1 MKKLK
6 KSLFTIPTI
15 LAAGAISANNSNDEV
30 TKAEAESQEGFFS
43 KVKEY
48 IVNIKDS
55 QTYTLAQ
62 HSSHASHGS
71 HGSHASHGSHSSYNG
86 VNVVDPNFKDQNS
99 DQLFARNENS
109 TPRQTI
115 LPSSPAIADYGSR
128 KLKILPGNSKAFKA
142 TIMQVQVALAARGY
156 NVGEVNGEMH
166 SSTIAAIYAYQ
177 NDNNFIPSGKA
188 TPETLS
194 SLSIKV

>member
-6 KSLFTIPTI
+6 KTLFTIPTI
-15 LAAGAISANNSNDEV
+15 LAAGAITANNNDE
-30 TKAEAESQEGFFS
+30 TSNAEVESKESFFS

-48 IVNIKDS
+48 IVNIQDS
-55 QTYTLAQ
+55 QSYTLAQ
-62 HSSHASHGS
+62 HSSHASYGS
-71 HGSHASHGSHSSYNG
+71 HSSHGSHSSYNG
-86 VNVVDPNFKDQNS
+86 VNVVDPNSKDQES
-99 DQLFARNENS
+99 AVLYSRNEDS

-128 KLKILPGNSKAFKA
+128 KLKILPGNSKAFKE
-142 TIMQVQVALAARGY
+142 TIKQMQIALTARGY
-156 NVGEVNGEMH
+156 NPGEVNGEMH